1 MTLVDTVLEDN
12 INDNQYGGT
21 SGTCTTDAL
30 VEMLHQ
36 WYEATDACNT
46 YVRFIALD
54 FLKAFD
60 LINHEIL
67 LAKLEANGVPP
78 HVLRWM
84 ASFLLDR
91 TQRVKI
97 GKHTSSIGK
106 PNGGVPQGTVSGP
119 RNFIMYINDLTTPAP
134 MYKYVDDS
142 TIFEICSGNAVSTI
156 QQSID
161 DVVKWTDDNDMRLNC
176 DKCKEMIV
184 DFSRNQGQSSDAQDI
199 FINEKTLDKVS
210 HIKMLGVT
218 VSNDLTWNIHV
229 DNIVSKAGKRL
240 YMLYKLKRG
249 GISQRELVKI
259 YIAII
264 RPVLE
269 YACPVWNT
277 CLPLYLSEA
286 IEMIQKR
293 ALRSIYPGMHYND
306 ILMLLKLPRLKE
318 RRDGVCKTYFDRL
331 KSNINKL
338 HHLLPE
344 RRDVSYPLRNQNAYP
359 VPLTRTERFRKS
371 LIPWCLHN
379 WQ

>member
-1 MTLVDTVLEDN
+1 MEDK

-30 VEMLHQ
+30 VEMFHQ

-46 YVRFIALD
+46 YVRIIALY
-54 FLKAFD
+54 FSKAFD

-91 TQRVKI
+91 TQRVEI

-119 RNFIMYINDLTTPAP
+119 RYFIMYINDLTTPAP

-142 TIFEICSGNAVSTI
+142 TIFEICSGNVVSTI

-176 DKCKEMIV
+176 DTCKEMIV
-184 DFSRNQGQSSDAQDI
+184 DFSRNQGQSSNAQDI
-199 FINEKTLDKVS
+199 FINEKTLEKVS

-218 VSNDLTWNIHV
+218 VSDDLTWNIHV
-229 DNIVSKAGKRL
+229 DNIVNKAGKRL
-240 YMLYKLKRG
+240 YMLYQLKRG
-249 GISQRELVKI
+249 GISQRELVQI

-269 YACPVWNT
+269 YACPVE
-277 CLPLYLSEA
+277 YLSSTLFVRSNFNDTKASLA
-286 IEMIQKR
+286 IYLSR
-293 ALRSIYPGMHYND
+293 YAL
-306 ILMLLKLPRLKE
+306 
-318 RRDGVCKTYFDRL
+318 
-331 KSNINKL
+331 
-338 HHLLPE
+338 
-344 RRDVSYPLRNQNAYP
+344 Q
-359 VPLTRTERFRKS
+359 
-371 LIPWCLHN
+371 
-379 WQ
+379 

>member
-1 MTLVDTVLEDN
+1 MTLVDTVLEDK

-21 SGTCTTDAL
+21 TGTYTTDAL

-46 YVRFIALD
+46 YVRIIALD
-54 FLKAFD
+54 FSKAFD

-67 LAKLEANGVPP
+67 LPKLEAHGVPP

-119 RNFIMYINDLTTPAP
+119 RNFIMYINDFTTPAP
-134 MYKYVDDS
+134 IYKYVDDS
-142 TIFEICSGNAVSTI
+142 TIFEICSGNVVSTI

-199 FINEKTLDKVS
+199 CINEKTLEKVS

-218 VSNDLTWNIHV
+218 VSDDLTWNIHV

-240 YMLYKLKRG
+240 YMLYQLKRG
-249 GISQRELVKI
+249 GISQRELVQI

-286 IEMIQKR
+286 I
-293 ALRSIYPGMHYND
+293 
-306 ILMLLKLPRLKE
+306 
-318 RRDGVCKTYFDRL
+318 
-331 KSNINKL
+331 
-338 HHLLPE
+338 
-344 RRDVSYPLRNQNAYP
+344 
-359 VPLTRTERFRKS
+359 
-371 LIPWCLHN
+371 
-379 WQ
+379 